1 MDFSK
6 FRTRKVNF
14 LAVGKMLQ
22 GVNEPLFKLFDLT
35 QRVFSSMSAHWYSIY
50 SLLLEDEN
58 DFNIGPVYHGGT
70 WDGVKAIKTTG
81 RGALGS
87 GAYFTPIKDVAQG
100 YAAESGGQL
109 IQTRLRV
116 HNPLKIYT
124 DNNRTHPM
132 VDALV
137 QLGVDQAKAEAFV
150 EKEEMKKGY
159 LGTQVK
165 NLAQSKGYD
174 AIFQF
179 FNGKLREI
187 VVWNANQVEYQKK
200 K

>member
-1 MDFSK
+1 MSRDGIK
-6 FRTRKVNF
+6 
-14 LAVGKMLQ
+14 AV
-22 GVNEPLFKLFDLT
+22 
-35 QRVFSSMSAHWYSIY
+35 
-50 SLLLEDEN
+50 
-58 DFNIGPVYHGGT
+58 
-70 WDGVKAIKTTG
+70 KTTG

-87 GAYFTPIKDVAQG
+87 GAYFTPIKDVAQD
-100 YAAESGGQL
+100 YAAESGGQV

-124 DNNRTHPM
+124 DNYKVHPM

-137 QLGVDQAKAEAFV
+137 QLGVEQAKAQAFV
-150 EKEEMKKGY
+150 EKEEERKGY
-159 LGTQVK
+159 IGSQVK

-187 VVWNANQVEYQKK
+187 VIWNANQVEYQRKK